1 MHDPDVSPREKQG
14 LRARLGLHLP
24 ALLYGWF
31 WLGMFLCGLL
41 APADRV
47 LGLESALV
55 REGWHLSVM
64 ACVLGLPV
72 LVLYAW
78 RMRGDRLPAD
88 TRGVQ

>member
-1 MHDPDVSPREKQG
+1 MHESDATPTQARG
-14 LRARLGLHLP
+14 LRARLTLHLP
-24 ALLYGWF
+24 VLLYGWF

-64 ACVLGLPV
+64 SCVLGLPV

-78 RMRGDRLPAD
+78 RLRGDRWPSD
-88 TRGVQ
+88 PEGVQ

>member
-1 MHDPDVSPREKQG
+1 MNDSHAPTRKRQG
-14 LRARLGLHLP
+14 LRAWVVLHLP

-64 ACVLGLPV
+64 SCLLGLPV

-78 RMRGDRLPAD
+78 RVRGDRRPTDAG
-88 TRGVQ
+88 GVQ